1 MYLCGDLDM
10 KPITD
15 FQQLDLTKSY
25 TYADYL
31 TWQFQERVELIL
43 GKIFMMPPAPGSKH
57 QHIVSVLNSTIFN
70 YLKGK
75 PCRVFPSP
83 FDVILQI
90 NGDTNT
96 VIQPDITV
104 VCDPS
109 KLTEKG
115 CTGSPD
121 LVVEVLSKS
130 SVTRDLHE
138 KYNICEQAGVKEY
151 WIVHP
156 TEKTLIVFYLNEEGK
171 YVPTKPL
178 TTGDVVQSKVL
189 PGLSLDLTEVFE
201 DIVKE
206 PEEDYST
213 YHRIPFN

>member
-1 MYLCGDLDM
+1 M

-43 GKIFMMPPAPGSKH
+43 GKIFMMSPAPSSRH
-57 QHIVSVLNSTIFN
+57 QYVISVIQGTIFN

-75 PCRVFPSP
+75 SCRVFPSP
-83 FDVILQI
+83 FDVILQL
-90 NGDTNT
+90 NGDSNT
-96 VIQPDITV
+96 VIQPDVTV

-115 CTGSPD
+115 CTGAPD

-130 SVTRDLHE
+130 SVARDLHE

-156 TEKTLIVFYLNEEGK
+156 TEKTLMVFYLNEEGE

-189 PGLSLDLTEVFE
+189 LGLSLDLSEVFE
-201 DIVKE
+201 EIVKE

-213 YHRIPFN
+213 YNRIPFN

>member
-1 MYLCGDLDM
+1 M

-43 GKIFMMPPAPGSKH
+43 GKIFMMSPAPGSRH
-57 QHIVSVLNSTIFN
+57 QHIVSVLNSTMFS
-70 YLKGK
+70 YLKGR

-83 FDVILQI
+83 FDVILQLD
-90 NGDTNT
+90 GDSNT
-96 VIQPDITV
+96 VIQPDVTV
-104 VCDPS
+104 VCDQS

-115 CTGSPD
+115 CIGAPD

-130 SVTRDLHE
+130 SVSKDLHE

-151 WIVHP
+151 WVVHP

-189 PGLSLDLTEVFE
+189 PGLSIDLNEVFE

-213 YHRIPFN
+213 YNRIPFN